1 MTRTELLRQQK
12 AMRQRIRAV
21 VTERRIALA
30 QPADESVAETVPAVP
45 ADCC

>member
-1 MTRTELLRQQK
+1 MTRTELLKQQK

-30 QPADESVAETVPAVP
+30 QPAVDSAAEALPAEP
-45 ADCC
+45 AECC